1 MRAISNWGFGRISNS
16 LWWGRQSCL
25 PHPPFRRLFVWW
37 CLTAA
42 LTLVTAAAQVAGT
55 LHQDGAAIENS
66 QRAAKADPANLQLQL
81 NLGLAYIRSGRSD
94 DAIAPLQRAVSDHN
108 LAPDAHYLLG
118 AAYFQSG
125 QYAKVAEQLA
135 GLDQGAH
142 AEHVLFMVEESARL
156 TGANAKARQAFHE
169 LNQRFPDSPWL
180 HFLMGAAFESQPDH
194 ERAIVEFKSALSKD
208 PHLPNANFAIGYIYW
223 KDRAFEDS
231 RPWLARELEVQPC
244 HALAAYY
251 LGDAAQ
257 ALGQKQDALRYFQQ
271 SVTCNNRNQKAHL
284 GLGILLAELN
294 RDQEALGEL
303 QAAAHLDEKDATVH
317 YRLALL
323 YKKLG
328 RKSDS
333 AAEYAKVQQIHD
345 AGRKEAEQNLTGK

>member
-1 MRAISNWGFGRISNS
+1 MPCWNFPYATKNNHI
-16 LWWGRQSCL
+16 CL
-25 PHPPFRRLFVWW
+25 IHRDLCHRNFRL
-37 CLTAA
+37 
-42 LTLVTAAAQVAGT
+42 
-55 LHQDGAAIENS
+55 
-66 QRAAKADPANLQLQL
+66 
-81 NLGLAYIRSGRSD
+81 
-94 DAIAPLQRAVSDHN
+94 
-108 LAPDAHYLLG
+108 
-118 AAYFQSG
+118 
-125 QYAKVAEQLA
+125 AEQAVIFSDNIHILA
-135 GLDQGAH
+135 NDRSEPRH
-142 AEHVLFMVEESARL
+142 RSRHVRI
-156 TGANAKARQAFHE
+156 AKKH
-169 LNQRFPDSPWL
+169 SP
-180 HFLMGAAFESQPDH
+180 F
-194 ERAIVEFKSALSKD
+194 
-208 PHLPNANFAIGYIYW
+208 NFAIGYIYW

-303 QAAAHLDEKDATVH
+303 QAAARLDEKDATVH

-345 AGRKEAEQNLTGK
+345 AGRKQAEQNLAGK